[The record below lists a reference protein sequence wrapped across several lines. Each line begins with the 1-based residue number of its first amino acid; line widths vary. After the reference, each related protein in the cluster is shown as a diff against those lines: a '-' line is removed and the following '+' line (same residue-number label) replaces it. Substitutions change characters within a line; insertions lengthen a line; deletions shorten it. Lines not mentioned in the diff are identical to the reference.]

1 MGNRLGR
8 APWGRS
14 DMTTGWTEGKPWE
27 IACGQ
32 SSVGKERDGSGD
44 KVDGEEAVG
53 HSLGRALWGRSGM
66 EATVE
71 WTEGEL
77 GDDMVDVGNT
87 LGRAPL
93 ARSGIEVT
101 TGCTE
106 RKPWEIAWGEFR
118 WEVARGKRRL
128 GGRRGNRGK

>member
-1 MGNRLGR
+1 
-8 APWGRS
+8 
-14 DMTTGWTEGKPWE
+14 MTTGWTEGKPCE

-32 SSVGKERDGSGD
+32 SSVGKERDRSGG
-44 KVDGEEAVG
+44 KVDGEEVVG
-53 HSLGRALWGRSGM
+53 HSLGRILWGRSGM

-106 RKPWEIAWGEFR
+106 RKP
-118 WEVARGKRRL
+118 
-128 GGRRGNRGK
+128 